1 MVTVVQLDVCNNG
14 QYLGYSVG
22 VNPTHHLRTVSVST
36 DEHIVL
42 RLSEVSELLLNTRAN
57 RTCAVRPRSHVHIN
71 VTLGLDILLHGGIT
85 W

>member
-1 MVTVVQLDVCNNG
+1 MVTVVQLDVGNNG

-22 VNPTHHLRTVSVST
+22 VNPTHHLRTVLVST
-36 DEHIVL
+36 DGHIVL

-57 RTCAVRPRSHVHIN
+57 RACAVRPRSHVHIS
-71 VTLGLDILLHGGIT
+71 VALGLDVLLHGGIA